1 MSDTVSVQKTG
12 EEGIILYCANHPT
25 VETSLRC
32 NRCEKPICAK
42 CAIATPTGYR
52 CKECVRG
59 QQKLFE
65 TAQWYDYPVA
75 FVLAVVLAA
84 IGSIIGSFIWFFIIL
99 LAPAVG
105 VVIAEAVRTVLHHRR
120 SIHMWQVVEAG
131 TVIGCLPMLFA
142 SLLRLN
148 LFGILFQGA
157 FMVIATST
165 AIARLRGININ
176 R

>member
-75 FVLAVVLAA
+75 FVLAVVLA
-84 IGSIIGSFIWFFIIL
+84 
-99 LAPAVG
+99 PAVG

-120 SIHMWQVVEAG
+120 SIHMWQVVAAG